1 MSLGDEAA
9 FEMTPASQIASYE
22 SGMQFVT
29 VSDLPSRFFVD
40 VEDAITT
47 ATPPLDAIF
56 ASAIG
61 RCSLVRV
68 AFRVVAEGRTHGN
81 LAEMAL
87 RNGSFEDLMTTG
99 DALPTWSIRLRRY
112 GIRDDDANAS
122 VDDGDDASDSND
134 NEQH

>member
-1 MSLGDEAA
+1 
-9 FEMTPASQIASYE
+9 MTASY
-22 SGMQFVT
+22 
-29 VSDLPSRFFVD
+29 LPSRFFAGVD
-40 VEDAITT
+40 DAMTT
-47 ATPPLDAIF
+47 PTTPPLDAIF

-99 DALPTWSIRLRRY
+99 DALAHVVDTIATVRHSRR
-112 GIRDDDANAS
+112 RC
-122 VDDGDDASDSND
+122 
-134 NEQH
+134 ECER

>member
-1 MSLGDEAA
+1 MSTLDSIMQMPSPSLREHPYRWVREHPVA
-9 FEMTPASQIASYE
+9 FLRRRRRP
-22 SGMQFVT
+22 
-29 VSDLPSRFFVD
+29 P
-40 VEDAITT
+40 
-47 ATPPLDAIF
+47 PPLDAIF

-99 DALPTWSIRLRRY
+99 DALAHVVDTIATVRHWRR
-112 GIRDDDANAS
+112 RC
-122 VDDGDDASDSND
+122 
-134 NEQH
+134 ECER